1 MSEQSAEDRLRKLIA
16 EALDGLPINE
26 QLEAILEHL
35 VEQVE
40 ADVELR
46 RQAIRQTVRTTMFSS
61 FWRWR

>member
-16 EALDGLPINE
+16 EALDELPINE

-46 RQAIRQTVRTTMFSS
+46 RQAIRQTVRTAMFSS